1 MPATSYDWRVSSSD
15 SNVTFPQ
22 ASGTATGWTQVAVDV
37 RVPDNLGLGH
47 HQLGTLTVE
56 VTGHGTSIRD
66 NEDSVDVSVQIVRGS
81 ARAKVP
87 VIFAPRP

>member
-1 MPATSYDWRVSSSD
+1 N
-15 SNVTFPQ
+15 SNITFPR

-37 RVPDNLGLGH
+37 RVPDNLGLGQH
-47 HQLGTLTVE
+47 ALSTITVA
-56 VTGHGTSIRD
+56 VTGHGTTIRD

-81 ARAKVP
+81 TRAKVP